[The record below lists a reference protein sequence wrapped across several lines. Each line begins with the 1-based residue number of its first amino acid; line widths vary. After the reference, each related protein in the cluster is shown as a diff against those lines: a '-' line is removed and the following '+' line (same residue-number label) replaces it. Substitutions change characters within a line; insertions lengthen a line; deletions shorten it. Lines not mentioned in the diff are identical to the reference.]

1 MNQRKSS
8 TKVSVITVSYNS
20 VETLEQTIQSVL
32 NQTYHNLEYIIID
45 GGSTDGTVDI
55 INKYHNKITYWVSEK
70 DSGISDAFNK
80 GLLVASGDIVGILN
94 ADDIYDKETV
104 EIVAKEFTNDQ
115 KVDFV
120 FGDMYLSDKSGNILH
135 KVIGN
140 SNYKNKIYYT
150 MPAIFHP
157 TVFVRKD
164 VYDKNGYFN
173 REYKTAMDYEF
184 FLRITINNAQ
194 GLYIPHVLATMRLG
208 GESSQNIIRG
218 RREVMSASIYYGYNK
233 YLAQGRFCIICL
245 KVYVRKLLEKLGL
258 HKVVKLYRLY
268 IDRRYK
274 ST

>member
-1 MNQRKSS
+1 MKKSF

-32 NQTYHNLEYIIID
+32 NQTYPNIEYIIID

-55 INKYHNKITYWVSEK
+55 IKKYHNKIAYWVSEK

-94 ADDIYDKETV
+94 ADDFYAKEAV
-104 EIVAKEFTNDQ
+104 EIVVKEFTYNQ
-115 KVDFV
+115 KIDFV
-120 FGDMYLSDKSGNILH
+120 FGDMYHSDESGKILH

-140 SNYKNKIYYT
+140 SNYKNEIYYT

-164 VYDKNGYFN
+164 VYNINGSFN
-173 REYKTAMDYEF
+173 LKFKTAMDYEF
-184 FLRITINNAQ
+184 FLRITVNNAQ

-218 RREVMSASIYYGYNK
+218 RREVMTASIYYGYNR

-245 KVYVRKLLEKLGL
+245 KVYVRKLLEKFGL
-258 HKVVKLYRLY
+258 HKIVKLYRFY
-268 IDRRYK
+268 IDRRYR
-274 ST
+274 SA